1 MPQPVSPILYTDHK
15 ELIQLDLCT
24 FPCPEI
30 KDENF
35 NLPKTNLCWKKLPL
49 LYSHAIIISPEA
61 GQGGMHTAGMGKA
74 QTLLPTR
81 QKS

>member
-1 MPQPVSPILYTDHK
+1 MPQPVSPILYTDQI
-15 ELIQLDLCT
+15 ELIQLYLCT

-30 KDENF
+30 KDKNF